1 MIESLIQAAS
11 SARVEDALEGWP
23 SEVVSPLTCLLAF
36 RLKAPAHIS
45 GR

>member
-1 MIESLIQAAS
+1 MLESLIQAAS
-11 SARVEDALEGWP
+11 NARVEDTLEGWP

-36 RLKAPAHIS
+36 RLTALAHIS